1 MTIADKLREI
11 AALTRRINDAQH
23 AGLKVTAEDWSDLYA
38 ATTNLEA
45 IADDLDKPVT
55 IGIHVSEGIVAGVSA
70 SIPNFEYFVA
80 DEDVFE
86 GSCAG
91 GIDGQIEVDTMTIA
105 DRLREIA
112 DESPGHFPDAAPMDG
127 CIGCKLNAIAK
138 ELDSKAETLDIIASE
153 VEDGRGTEYIKEIQD
168 ISSYLGGK
176 VNV

>member
-91 GIDGQIEVDTMTIA
+91 GIDGQCAPHE
-105 DRLREIA
+105 LEHEREWHEEA
-112 DESPGHFPDAAPMDG
+112 REL
-127 CIGCKLNAIAK
+127 LNKYEA
-138 ELDSKAETLDIIASE
+138 LPYSD
-153 VEDGRGTEYIKEIQD
+153 
-168 ISSYLGGK
+168 
-176 VNV
+176 